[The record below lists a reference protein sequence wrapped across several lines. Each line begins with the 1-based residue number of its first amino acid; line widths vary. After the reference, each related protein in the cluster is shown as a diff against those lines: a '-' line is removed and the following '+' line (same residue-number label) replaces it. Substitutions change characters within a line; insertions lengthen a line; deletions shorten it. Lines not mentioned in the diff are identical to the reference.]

1 MARKAETTFSAR
13 VRKDLEKLEKKG
25 VLWFV
30 KIQQVG
36 IRGTPDYL
44 INANGHFVA
53 LELKRE
59 AGISADPL
67 QTYNL
72 NRIESSNGYAY
83 TTEPSNWESVYKA
96 ITRLCKS

>member
-1 MARKAETTFSAR
+1 MARKAETVFSGR

-44 INANGHFVA
+44 ICANGNFVA

-59 AGISADPL
+59 KGLEADPL

-72 NRIESSNGYAY
+72 NRIESLEKIS
-83 TTEPSNWESVYKA
+83 
-96 ITRLCKS
+96 